1 MLARK
6 IADAGLCEFRRQ
18 LEYNA
23 KLNGAELV
31 IASRWSPSGKMCSV
45 CGRIVEDLPLSAREW
60 TCQCAAV
67 HDLEINTAKICCYA
81 LARVSCTPKER
92 LWRGRLWRWSYS
104 QRETS
109 LVEAGISLVLNG
121 AWIEQRIISDL
132 PADSG
137 GCVRPGATNHAGG
150 CPDGGSA
157 VRAKGAEKP
166 SRPGHP
172 CDDIGAPRGHG
183 THSSESGSEKAA
195 CGPGKASGQIL
206 LPRSS

>member
-31 IASRWSPSGKMCSV
+31 IASRWFPSGKMCSV

-60 TCQCAAV
+60 TCQCGAL
-67 HDLEINTAKICCYA
+67 HDLEINTAKMCCYA

-121 AWIEQRIISDL
+121 HGLSNGSSVTFLLILVAVYAPARPTM
-132 PADSG
+132 PAD
-137 GCVRPGATNHAGG
+137 VPT
-150 CPDGGSA
+150 
-157 VRAKGAEKP
+157 VV
-166 SRPGHP
+166 
-172 CDDIGAPRGHG
+172 
-183 THSSESGSEKAA
+183 
-195 CGPGKASGQIL
+195 L
-206 LPRSS
+206 LYE